1 MDLTGKRV
9 FLSGP
14 MTGQEHNNVSLFAA
28 AYAIVKKELGASFVY
43 SPAQAWLN
51 ERNEISEEKTHDMY
65 MLDCIHELTRRDYT
79 GRPYYALLVSL
90 PDWHRSDGAAHER
103 DVAEHC
109 GIPCIDLQDLIVDGV
124 L

>member
-14 MTGQEHNNVSLFAA
+14 MTGQEHNNVSLFAT
-28 AYAIVKKELGASFVY
+28 AYAIVKKERGASFVY

-51 ERNEISEEKTHDMY
+51 ERNEICEEKTHDMY

-79 GRPYYALLVSL
+79 GRPYYDLLVSL

-109 GIPCIDLQDLIVDGV
+109 GIPCIDLQDLIVDGA